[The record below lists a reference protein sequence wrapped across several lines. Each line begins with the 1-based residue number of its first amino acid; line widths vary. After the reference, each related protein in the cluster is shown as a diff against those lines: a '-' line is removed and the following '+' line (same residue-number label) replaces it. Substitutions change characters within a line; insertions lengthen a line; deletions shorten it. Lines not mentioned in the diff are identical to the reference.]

1 MPARENP
8 NPFITNFLRRI
19 VFFFHI
25 SSRVFPPT
33 KRNLSMADAGGANLD
48 AGVLME
54 KWGCGHPRGSK
65 NKPKDA
71 SVVASSSASV
81 KRRPGRP
88 VGSKNKPKVSAAAA
102 PGSSAAPHNASP
114 PAHVKT
120 FSFFCIAGAQCREIR
135 RVPLKFTKFMDGR
148 ELREAILREQ
158 SGGGTPYEVEV
169 YYDGCGEM
177 YFRGGWTQFE
187 EDHDLHQG
195 FFMLFDYHC
204 GTSKFDVKI
213 YDCTQCQKE
222 YEAKVHFQ

>member
-1 MPARENP
+1 
-8 NPFITNFLRRI
+8 
-19 VFFFHI
+19 
-25 SSRVFPPT
+25 
-33 KRNLSMADAGGANLD
+33 MADAGGVNPD

-54 KWGCGHPRGSK
+54 KGGRGRPRGSK

-71 SVVASSSASV
+71 SMVASSSASV
-81 KRRPGRP
+81 KQRPGCPLR
-88 VGSKNKPKVSAAAA
+88 SKNKPKVLAAAA
-102 PGSSAAPHNASP
+102 PRTSAAPRSASP
-114 PAHVKT
+114 PAPIKT
-120 FSFFCIAGAQCREIR
+120 FSFFCIAGAQCGEIQ

-148 ELREAILREQ
+148 ELREAILCDQ

-177 YFRGGWTQFE
+177 YFRGGWPQFA

-213 YDCTQCQKE
+213 YDCT
-222 YEAKVHFQ
+222 